1 MMQHVAGQAE
11 GIGTLQTLDNVGIRA
26 LILDDSVFDR
36 RRIRR
41 LTHDTQLQISL
52 DEIAS
57 IDALDKI
64 LDQEKF
70 DVVLIDYNL
79 PQGDG
84 LEALRRVQAHPVNG
98 DCPAIMV
105 TGDDK
110 SAIAVQSLKMG
121 CVDYLPKDRLTAI
134 SLRESIVKAIKDF
147 DDARDVVPLLPAEV
161 ERLTSVMMQKYASAL
176 QPRLARIIRDMR
188 TLKSKFGDPDTNLPG
203 GLEQIERQCIHMWAI
218 LLDPKIDTDP
228 KEFRH

>member
-1 MMQHVAGQAE
+1 MQHIAGHAE
-11 GIGTLQTLDNVGIRA
+11 GVGNLQIVNQMGIRA

-41 LTHDTQLQISL
+41 LTHDTNLQISL

-57 IDALDKI
+57 IEALDRI

-70 DVVLIDYNL
+70 DVILIDYNL

-84 LEALRRVQAHPVNG
+84 IDALRHIRAHPVNG

-105 TGDDK
+105 TGNDS

-121 CVDYLPKDRLTAI
+121 CSDYLPKERLSAG
-134 SLRESIVKAIKDF
+134 SLRDSIVKAIETF
-147 DDARDVVPLLPAEV
+147 SEERDAPPLPQPEV
-161 ERLTSVMMQKYASAL
+161 DRLTSVVMQKYASAL
-176 QPRLARIIRDMR
+176 QPKLARIIRDLR
-188 TLKSKFGDPDTNLPG
+188 TLKSKLPDESTNVPG
-203 GLEQIERQCIHMWAI
+203 SLETVERQCIHMWAI
-218 LLDPKIDTDP
+218 LLDPKMETDS